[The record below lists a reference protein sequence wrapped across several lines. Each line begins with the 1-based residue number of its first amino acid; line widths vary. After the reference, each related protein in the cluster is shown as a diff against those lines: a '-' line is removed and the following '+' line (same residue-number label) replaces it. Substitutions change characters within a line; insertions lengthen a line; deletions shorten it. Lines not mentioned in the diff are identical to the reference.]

1 MAGVTTTASLMIYRS
16 SGDIYL
22 DRSRPGYLP
31 DSEEVTE
38 ESAGPINYTFSE
50 NGELNAS
57 ELDEYL
63 KELRLVNNRLKD
75 FADPFLLH
83 RFLMSHWG
91 YQVSYKEHQ
100 VWKVSAVITSNWTCY
115 SGYRSL
121 PSAALRGACTI
132 LVAAD
137 S

>member
-1 MAGVTTTASLMIYRS
+1 MSQGGRNLMILGCGAIFLAGVTTTASLMIYRS

-31 DSEEVTE
+31 DSEEATE

-75 FADPFLLH
+75 FADPFSPAPL
-83 RFLMSHWG
+83 
-91 YQVSYKEHQ
+91 
-100 VWKVSAVITSNWTCY
+100 SNESLGIPSELQGTPGVEGI
-115 SGYRSL
+115 SGNN
-121 PSAALRGACTI
+121 
-132 LVAAD
+132 
-137 S
+137 